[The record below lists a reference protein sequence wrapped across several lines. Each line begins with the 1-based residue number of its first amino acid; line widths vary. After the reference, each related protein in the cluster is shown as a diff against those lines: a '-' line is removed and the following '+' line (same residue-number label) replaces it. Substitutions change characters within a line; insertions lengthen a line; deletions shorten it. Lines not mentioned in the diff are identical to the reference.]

1 MAPLVVGLIGFA
13 CLVLAAATRDR
24 IGIGL
29 LLSSNVERV
38 AEARLDEPQFAL
50 PPLYLAAAAVAGVG
64 AVLSFPGTP
73 VVARWASG
81 VLLATFLL
89 GTLWDLRR
97 RRGTLAVYIRL
108 RREEIG
114 CSFRGDVIEVPKLVF
129 LVMSQPTPLVWLV
142 TALVLGA
149 AGVALAPYAT
159 PAIMLPL
166 AFFAV
171 GLFWMWVRNR
181 RNPWEPLARRLRRVS
196 LRGGQQLVEPL
207 ERALDLDPE
216 VALLRRAADEA
227 VLRFVMNDGGGG
239 RQRLRPG

>member
-1 MAPLVVGLIGFA
+1 
-13 CLVLAAATRDR
+13 
-24 IGIGL
+24 L

-38 AEARLDEPQFAL
+38 AEARLDEPPFAL
-50 PPLYLAAAAVAGVG
+50 PPLYVAAAAVAGAG

-73 VVARWASG
+73 MVARWALG

-89 GTLWDLRR
+89 GTVWDLRR

-114 CSFRGDVIEVPKLVF
+114 FSFRSDVIEVPKLVF

-142 TALVLGA
+142 TALMLGA
-149 AGVALAPYAT
+149 AGVTLAPYAT
-159 PAIMLPL
+159 PATMLPL
-166 AFFAV
+166 ALLTV

-181 RNPWEPLARRLRRVS
+181 RNPWEPLARRLRRAS
-196 LRGGQQLVEPL
+196 LRDGQQLVEPL

-216 VALLRRAADEA
+216 VVLLRRAADEA
-227 VLRFVMNDGGGG
+227 VLRFLMNGGGDG
-239 RQRLRPG
+239 RRRLRLG